1 MMTTD
6 DLIAEALTHL
16 EHAATLAERAP
27 DTDAAAL
34 AAQIRLAAATLP
46 DPGTSQPSAVVTAG
60 SVDVALEL
68 ELALACLDEI
78 APLQGPPDLQLSA
91 WHVHELHRLAS
102 TSSPS

>member
-1 MMTTD
+1 MPTTD

-16 EHAATLAERAP
+16 DHAATLAT

-46 DPGTSQPSAVVTAG
+46 GPGPSQPSGVVMARG
-60 SVDVALEL
+60 VDVAMEL

-78 APLQGPPDLQLSA
+78 PPLQGPPDLQLSA
-91 WHVHELHRLAS
+91 WHIHELHRLA
-102 TSSPS
+102 TTTSPS